1 MVISDELNHS
11 SIIFGVRLSGAS
23 VRVFKHNNMADLKNV
38 LREAISQGQP
48 RTHRPWKK
56 ILVIVEGLYS
66 MEGSIVN
73 LPELLKLKR
82 EYKVKAMTKKKKNC
96 QLKDG

>member
-1 MVISDELNHS
+1 MISDELNHS

-23 VRVFKHNNMADLKNV
+23 VRVFKHNNMIDLKNL
-38 LREAISQGQP
+38 LREVISQGQP

-56 ILVIVEGLYS
+56 IVVIVEGLYS

-73 LPELLKLKR
+73 LPELIKLKR
-82 EYKVKAMTKKKKNC
+82 DYKVQFAC
-96 QLKDG
+96 AII